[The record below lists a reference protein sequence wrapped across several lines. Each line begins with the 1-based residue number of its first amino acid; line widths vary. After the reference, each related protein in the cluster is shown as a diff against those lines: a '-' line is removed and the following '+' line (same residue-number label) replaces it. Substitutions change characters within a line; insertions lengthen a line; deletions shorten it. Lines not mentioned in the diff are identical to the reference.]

1 MSALLN
7 KLGNVKDASFS
18 NLADSQK
25 IQNNKPEQLFQAL
38 LKTIKP
44 ETDTDNP
51 ADSGFQTGD
60 FKWSEKD
67 LISYYDVDKDGI
79 VDEKDINEGLIK
91 PKDINHDGVLD
102 LKDFIKAFTVG
113 ILQDKEP
120 DQYKQ
125 YLQVAENAFK
135 LKDLNNDGVI
145 DINDWDTNGDKKVSG
160 KELMEKMDLNH
171 DGVFTAEDT
180 KVRQQMVFGQK

>member
-1 MSALLN
+1 MKKLTGLFISCLL
-7 KLGNVKDASFS
+7 AF
-18 NLADSQK
+18 NLTL
-25 IQNNKPEQLFQAL
+25 I
-38 LKTIKP
+38 
-44 ETDTDNP
+44 P
-51 ADSGFQTGD
+51 ADSGVQKD
-60 FKWSEKD
+60 EFKWNEND
-67 LISYYDVDKDGI
+67 LVSYYDVDKNGI

-102 LKDFIKAFTVG
+102 LKDFVKAFTG
-113 ILQDKEP
+113 FISKDKEP

-125 YLQVAENAFK
+125 YLQVAKNAFK

-145 DINDWDTNGDKKVSG
+145 NIKDWDTNGDKKVTG

-180 KVRQQMVFGQK
+180 KIRQQIVFGQK